1 MKINKLLIANRGEI
15 ALRIMRTAKE
25 MGIKTVAVFS
35 EADRNALHTQY
46 ADEAVCIGPALS
58 SESYLRMDK
67 IINAAK
73 LCRADA
79 IHPGYGFLSE
89 NPDFAEKVLEN
100 NLIFIGPTPESMRW
114 MGNKLTAKKLAKENK
129 VPVLPGTDTKITS
142 TEKCIEVA
150 KTIGFPVLVKA
161 SAGGGGKGMRILY
174 SEENA
179 YKIIHSAMH
188 EAKSSFGDDSVFIEK
203 YLPAPRHIE
212 LQVLCD
218 NFGNSVYLFERECSI
233 QRRHQKLIEEAPSCL
248 LTPEKRKEMGECAI
262 RLAKACNYR
271 NAGTLEF
278 LMDENMNFYF
288 MEMNTRLQVEHPVT
302 ELITGIDI
310 VREQLTIAMGNP
322 LRFNQDNLSING
334 HAIELRINAE
344 DPENNFMPDS
354 GKLSSY
360 KIPQGVGIRVDDGF
374 KENQEIP
381 VYYDSMI
388 GKLIVWGETR
398 EIAIQRILR
407 AIDDFEIT
415 GINTTLLFGRWVFN
429 HLDFKNGKI
438 NTKFIENNFNAGNL
452 NGNLSEQE
460 EIAGAVLA
468 VCYWN
473 HFKAS
478 SKISIQQEASRKNIS
493 NWKKNRIHH
502 SSNFPNGASVT
513 A

>member
-1 MKINKLLIANRGEI
+1 MEKILIANRGEI

-25 MGIKTVAVFS
+25 MGIKTVVVFS

-262 RLAKACNYR
+262 RL
-271 NAGTLEF
+271 
-278 LMDENMNFYF
+278 
-288 MEMNTRLQVEHPVT
+288 
-302 ELITGIDI
+302 
-310 VREQLTIAMGNP
+310 
-322 LRFNQDNLSING
+322 
-334 HAIELRINAE
+334 
-344 DPENNFMPDS
+344 
-354 GKLSSY
+354 
-360 KIPQGVGIRVDDGF
+360 
-374 KENQEIP
+374 
-381 VYYDSMI
+381 
-388 GKLIVWGETR
+388 
-398 EIAIQRILR
+398 
-407 AIDDFEIT
+407 
-415 GINTTLLFGRWVFN
+415 
-429 HLDFKNGKI
+429 
-438 NTKFIENNFNAGNL
+438 
-452 NGNLSEQE
+452 
-460 EIAGAVLA
+460 
-468 VCYWN
+468 
-473 HFKAS
+473 
-478 SKISIQQEASRKNIS
+478 
-493 NWKKNRIHH
+493 
-502 SSNFPNGASVT
+502 
-513 A
+513 